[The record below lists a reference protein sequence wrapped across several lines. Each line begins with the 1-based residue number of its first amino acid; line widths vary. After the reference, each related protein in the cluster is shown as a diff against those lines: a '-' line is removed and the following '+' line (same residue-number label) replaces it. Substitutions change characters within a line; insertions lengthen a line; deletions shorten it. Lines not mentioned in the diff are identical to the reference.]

1 VRRQLEVGAFL
12 RSDGLIFAVA
22 GPELGEGPIW
32 ETGAVGARL
41 VTIPISH
48 FCEKARWALD
58 RAGVGYVEQ
67 RHLQLVHVIAARLAG
82 GGNTVPVFVTET
94 GRVLA
99 DSSDILLW
107 ADTQLEP
114 ERRLYPDGDVGAQ
127 ARGLEAWLDDG
138 LGPDGRLWMYH
149 GTLPAVREL
158 RRWALAGIPRWERW
172 VFDLG
177 GSGVEA
183 ALRRYLRIDAVAA
196 GAALER
202 VTRVFD
208 EIADRLVDGRSF
220 LVGDRFTAADLTF
233 AALAAPVLLPERYGS
248 PLPPPKAMPKAVS
261 REVWRLR
268 DHPAGTFAAR
278 LYREER
284 VANFTGSE

>member
-1 VRRQLEVGAFL
+1 MA
-12 RSDGLIFAVA
+12 
-22 GPELGEGPIW
+22 
-32 ETGAVGARL
+32 ARL

-58 RAGVGYVEQ
+58 RAGIEYVEQ
-67 RHLQLVHVIAARLAG
+67 RHVQLIHVAAARLAG
-82 GGNTVPVFVTET
+82 GGRTVPVFVTST

-107 ADTQLEP
+107 ADTQVAT
-114 ERRLYPDGDVGAQ
+114 ERRLYPDGDAAAQ
-127 ARGLEAWLDDG
+127 ARELEAWLDEG

-149 GTLPAVREL
+149 ETLPAVREL
-158 RRWALAGIPRWERW
+158 RQWALAGVPRWERW
-172 VFDLG
+172 VFHLA
-177 GSGVEA
+177 GSGIEA
-183 ALRRYLRIDAVAA
+183 AIRRYLRIDANAA
-196 GAALER
+196 SAALER

-208 EIADRLVDGRSF
+208 EIADRLSDGRHF
-220 LVGDRFTAADLTF
+220 LLGDRFTAADLAF

-248 PLPPPKAMPKAVS
+248 PLPPPEAMPSAMS

-268 DHPAGTFAAR
+268 DHPAGVFAAR

-284 VANFTGSE
+284 VAGCTG